1 MISREILLSEAI
13 LEIIVP
19 NGILEC
25 TEERVLSILSAKT
38 RSQAFY
44 DELLHFYLVI
54 GLPSDSTIYDLA
66 TVTAFFHQLDIN
78 VEASLNDS
86 YNVSVPSLSP
96 IPRSFHHS
104 INSIRSRSSS
114 TTTPPSIPGS
124 PSSYHHSDKINKM
137 SEGSVIYSCPY
148 DPNNVDEKMVIVK
161 FKNHWTC
168 VVPLKMSV
176 NFMKTRSANPTLSL
190 NVSVSLK
197 SSSSIVNEQ
206 DTSNLYSHQLFGQ
219 MNLLAGLA
227 DDPAFEDSSTPLQI
241 SPPRFQMLDS
251 VHKRSLYGPIKPIK
265 RNCFKSL
272 SLKNALTVRMRTISV
287 SPLDN
292 ALMIS
297 VEIENNSAEIAASF
311 AMDSIK
317 IDVPYSFVTRY
328 DCTQDK
334 TTNDFPLVLNPF
346 DQVSFLYNIVIL
358 EKPSLPTPP
367 TQQYYL
373 PSSSMSSRGSSRRSS
388 VSSIFS
394 NRIPT
399 SSPAEDRQR
408 SLSIRIRGSPILKNE
423 KIHSIESK
431 WNCMLDLSSLLKRDN
446 SIPINKII
454 QQSQQNSRF
463 TVSQTSVSSRNSTF
477 LSTDV
482 STPTSTKTFNSDLNI
497 KKHWSVPSALESIN
511 GTLIGGRVPKQKI
524 VVDSGD
530 CVAVSFSVNSEVV
543 VGQIFNVQITIFN
556 KSSEIKKFT
565 IKVPN
570 KSQLQNNTSPLS
582 IVTKL
587 PSDSYEDISM
597 LSIRGNLSNK
607 IEPFI
612 DESDFLK
619 KHLEFETFDA
629 DLVCLENNVCTRP
642 IRPLTCETVSI
653 RFIAMKESL
662 HVIDLVQLVNIDT
675 GFVTNLRNV
684 LEILIRSRTDV
695 TMLNPE
701 IENNSIFN
709 DVIPIRKQ
717 LIVS

>member
-1 MISREILLSEAI
+1 EAI
-13 LEIIVP
+13 LDIIVP

-25 TEERVLSILSAKT
+25 TEERVPSILSAKT
-38 RSQAFY
+38 H
-44 DELLHFYLVI
+44 ELLRFYLVI
-54 GLPSDSTIYDLA
+54 GLPSDSVIYDLA
-66 TVTAFFHQLDIN
+66 TVDAFFHQLDIN

-96 IPRSFHHS
+96 IPRSYHH
-104 INSIRSRSSS
+104 SIRSRSSS
-114 TTTPPSIPGS
+114 TPTPPSIPGS
-124 PSSYHHSDKINKM
+124 PSCHPSDKVNKM

-148 DPNNVDEKMVIVK
+148 DPNKNDEKMVIVK
-161 FKNHWTC
+161 FKNRWTC

-190 NVSVSLK
+190 NVSVSLQ
-197 SSSSIVNEQ
+197 SSSSMVDEQ
-206 DTSNLYSHQLFGQ
+206 DTPQLFGQ
-219 MNLLAGLA
+219 INLLAGLA
-227 DDPAFEDSSTPLQI
+227 DDPVFEGFSTPFHI
-241 SPPRFQMLDS
+241 SPPRLQTLDS
-251 VHKRSLYGPIKPIK
+251 VNKRSLYGPIKPIK

-292 ALMIS
+292 ALMIA
-297 VEIENNSAEIAASF
+297 VEIENNNAETTASF
-311 AMDSIK
+311 AVDKIK

-328 DCTQDK
+328 ECTQDK
-334 TTNDFPLVLNPF
+334 TTNDFPLTLNPF

-358 EKPSLPTPP
+358 EKPSLPTLP
-367 TQQYYL
+367 TQQYFL

-394 NRIPT
+394 NKIPA

-408 SLSIRIRGSPILKNE
+408 PLSIRIRGSPILKNE
-423 KIHSIESK
+423 KIHVIESK
-431 WNCMLDLSSLLKRDN
+431 WNCKLDLSSLLKRDN
-446 SIPINKII
+446 SIPLNKII

-463 TVSQTSVSSRNSTF
+463 TVSQTSVSSRNSAF

-482 STPTSTKTFNSDLNI
+482 STPTSIKTFNSDLNI
-497 KKHWSVPSALESIN
+497 KKHWSVPTALESIN
-511 GTLIGGRVPKQKI
+511 GTLVGGRVPKQKI
-524 VVDSGD
+524 AIDSGD
-530 CVAVSFSVNSEVV
+530 CVAVSFSV
-543 VGQIFNVQITIFN
+543 
-556 KSSEIKKFT
+556 
-565 IKVPN
+565 KVPN
-570 KSQLQNNTSPLS
+570 KNQLENSTSPLS

-612 DESDFLK
+612 NESDFLNK
-619 KHLEFETFDA
+619 YLEFETFDA

-642 IRPLTCETVSI
+642 IQPLTCETVSI
-653 RFIAMKESL
+653 SFIAMKESL
-662 HVIDLVQLVNIDT
+662 HVIDLVQIVNTDT

-695 TMLNPE
+695 TTFPTFKSE
-701 IENNSIFN
+701 TDKNNSIFN

>member
-1 MISREILLSEAI
+1 
-13 LEIIVP
+13 
-19 NGILEC
+19 
-25 TEERVLSILSAKT
+25 
-38 RSQAFY
+38 
-44 DELLHFYLVI
+44 
-54 GLPSDSTIYDLA
+54 
-66 TVTAFFHQLDIN
+66 
-78 VEASLNDS
+78 
-86 YNVSVPSLSP
+86 
-96 IPRSFHHS
+96 
-104 INSIRSRSSS
+104 
-114 TTTPPSIPGS
+114 
-124 PSSYHHSDKINKM
+124 
-137 SEGSVIYSCPY
+137 
-148 DPNNVDEKMVIVK
+148 
-161 FKNHWTC
+161 
-168 VVPLKMSV
+168 
-176 NFMKTRSANPTLSL
+176 
-190 NVSVSLK
+190 
-197 SSSSIVNEQ
+197 
-206 DTSNLYSHQLFGQ
+206 
-219 MNLLAGLA
+219 
-227 DDPAFEDSSTPLQI
+227 
-241 SPPRFQMLDS
+241 MLDS

-265 RNCFKSL
+265 RICFKSL

-311 AMDSIK
+311 SMDSIK

-334 TTNDFPLVLNPF
+334 TTNDFPLILNPF
-346 DQVSFLYNIVIL
+346 DQISFLYNIVIL

-367 TQQYYL
+367 TQQYFL
-373 PSSSMSSRGSSRRSS
+373 PSSSTSSCGSSRRSS

-394 NRIPT
+394 NRIPA

-431 WNCMLDLSSLLKRDN
+431 WNCMLDLSNLLKRDN

-463 TVSQTSVSSRNSTF
+463 TVSQTSVSSRNSVF

-524 VVDSGD
+524 AVDSGD

-543 VGQIFNVQITIFN
+543 
-556 KSSEIKKFT
+556 
-565 IKVPN
+565 VPN

-587 PSDSYEDISM
+587 PSESYDDISM

-612 DESDFLK
+612 NESEFLK

-695 TMLNPE
+695 TMIPTLNPE